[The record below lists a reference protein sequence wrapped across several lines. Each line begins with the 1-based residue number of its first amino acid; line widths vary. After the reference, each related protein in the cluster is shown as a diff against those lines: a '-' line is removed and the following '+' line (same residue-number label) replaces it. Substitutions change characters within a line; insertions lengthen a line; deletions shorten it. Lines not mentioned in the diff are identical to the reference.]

1 MKLALVAVA
10 DIAKVEEVPVMV
22 DLELLLF
29 VIQFLHLHRIC
40 RYQQLSVQHG
50 PVKL

>member
-1 MKLALVAVA
+1 MKPVPAVAV
-10 DIAKVEEVPVMV
+10 DIAKVEDALVTV

-29 VIQFLHLHRIC
+29 VIQFLHLPRFCH
-40 RYQQLSVQHG
+40 YQQLSVQHA